1 MAEISD
7 YMNYSEKGERHVEM
21 VVEIY
26 DSVDAIKD
34 NKPTVETD
42 AMDVKNIQ
50 TQPIGETAWSRHYRL
65 SAVCL
70 LLLCVFLLTAITVLW
85 VKYNTLTKERPQLQ
99 LERDQYQR
107 ELSELHSVLL
117 NLGWRFFNK
126 SVYNIST
133 VKKNWVETRQDCIKR
148 GADLVI
154 INSTEKQEFISKYS
168 NGTQAWIGLTDTDTE
183 GTFKW
188 VDGSPLTT
196 EFWWNGEPND
206 YEQNEDCVITGYTNT
221 KSNISTWADF
231 PCNHH
236 SAGICEMKIFN

>member
-1 MAEISD
+1 MTSNVYANCGTSADNTSAVAKHED
-7 YMNYSEKGERHVEM
+7 
-21 VVEIY
+21 IY
-26 DSVDAIKD
+26 ANDPPRTRVTRSNEG
-34 NKPTVETD
+34 NKKSGV
-42 AMDVKNIQ
+42 
-50 TQPIGETAWSRHYRL
+50 YRL
-65 SAVCL
+65 AAVCV
-70 LLLCVFLLTAITVLW
+70 LLLCVFLLIAATVLW

-126 SVYNIST
+126 RFYYIST
-133 VKKNWVETRQDCIKR
+133 VKKSWTDTRQDCIKR

-154 INSTEKQEFISKYS
+154 INSTEEQEFISKYS
-168 NGTQAWIGLTDTDTE
+168 NGTQAWIGLNDRDTE

-206 YEQNEDCVITGYTNT
+206 YEQNEDCVITGFRKATF
-221 KSNISTWADF
+221 NISTWNDY
-231 PCNHH
+231 PCNHLVV
-236 SAGICEMKIFN
+236 GICEMKIFN

>member
-7 YMNYSEKGERHVEM
+7 YMNYSEKGEGHVEM

-26 DSVDAIKD
+26 DSMDADKD
-34 NKPTVETD
+34 YKLTVETD

-50 TQPIGETAWSRHYRL
+50 TQPTGETAWSRHYRL

-70 LLLCVFLLTAITVLW
+70 LLLCVFLLTAVTVLW
-85 VKYNTLTKERPQLQ
+85 VKYNTLTKESPQLQ
-99 LERDQYQR
+99 LERNQYQR
-107 ELSELHSVLL
+107 ELSELHIVLL
-117 NLGWRFFNK
+117 NLGWRYFNRRF
-126 SVYNIST
+126 YYIST
-133 VKKNWVETRQDCIKR
+133 VKKNLEVTPQDCIKR

-154 INSTEKQEFISKYS
+154 INSAEEQELISKYFS
-168 NGTQAWIGLTDTDTE
+168 GTEAWIGLNDTDTE

-206 YEQNEDCVITGYTNT
+206 YGQNEDCVITGFT
-221 KSNISTWADF
+221 KAMSNISTWADY
-231 PCNHH
+231 PCDNPVV
-236 SAGICEMKIFN
+236 GICEMKIFN

>member
-50 TQPIGETAWSRHYRL
+50 TQPI
-65 SAVCL
+65 
-70 LLLCVFLLTAITVLW
+70 
-85 VKYNTLTKERPQLQ
+85 
-99 LERDQYQR
+99 
-107 ELSELHSVLL
+107 
-117 NLGWRFFNK
+117 GWRFFNK